1 MKKEKK
7 YKDISSSEKAAL
19 VCEWLDE
26 KQGEDIVTMDVAG
39 LCSITETICVVSA
52 RSLKHG
58 QALADFV
65 LEKCREEGIE
75 FLGMEGYKPGDWIL
89 VDLNDMIIHVFQS
102 ELRDFYNIEGMW
114 SEAERRNFCGEKPR
128 E

>member
-1 MKKEKK
+1 MKIEKK
-7 YKDISSSEKAAL
+7 YKEISSGEKAAL

-26 KQGEDIVTMDVAG
+26 KQGENIVAMDVTG
-39 LCSITETICVVSA
+39 LCSITETVCVVSA
-52 RSLKHG
+52 RSIKHG

-65 LEKCREEGIE
+65 LERCREENIE
-75 FLGMEGYKPGDWIL
+75 FFGMEGYRPGDWIL

-114 SEAERRNFCGEKPR
+114 SEAERLGLCGEASK

>member
-7 YKDISSSEKAAL
+7 YNEISSADKAAL

-26 KQGEDIVTMDVAG
+26 KQGDNIVTLDVGG
-39 LCSITETICVVSA
+39 LCSITEYICVVSA
-52 RSLKHG
+52 RSLKQG
-58 QALADFV
+58 QALADH
-65 LEKCREEGIE
+65 LLDKCKEEHIE
-75 FLGMEGYKPGDWIL
+75 FLGMEGYKPGDWVL
-89 VDLNDMIIHVFQS
+89 VDLNDVIVHVFQS

-114 SEAERRNFCGEKPR
+114 SEAQRNDFCGEGPR